1 MTHVTNM
8 VELTTEI
15 DELKFDP
22 PLILASGI
30 LGQTADSMKQ
40 VLKHGMGAVV
50 TKSIGE
56 EPRKGHPNPSMVEM
70 EHGLLNA
77 MGLPN
82 PGIDEFEKE
91 LQELKVKVDG
101 KPIIG
106 SIFASDSEGFIDLS
120 MKMERM
126 GADAI
131 ELNLSC
137 PHAEGYGAA
146 IGTDPKEVKKVVRT
160 VVDAVD
166 TPVFAKLP
174 PVNNIVDS
182 AVVSEE
188 AGADAIV
195 AINTVKAM
203 SINFETR
210 TPVLGNEVG
219 GYSGPVVK
227 PIGLRCVYEIY
238 QEVDIPIIGCGGVTT
253 GRDVLEYIIAGATAL
268 EMGSV
273 IHYRGKDAPNK
284 IVSEIEELMGSEDID
299 SISDLIGTAHK

>member
-1 MTHVTNM
+1 M
-8 VELTTEI
+8 VELRTEI

-30 LGQTADSMKQ
+30 LGQTADSMGQ
-40 VLKHGMGAVV
+40 VLGRGMGAVV

-56 EPRKGHPNPSMVEM
+56 KSRKGHPNPSMVKM

-82 PGIDEFEKE
+82 PGIEEFEKE
-91 LQELKVKVDG
+91 MDELKKKTQ

-106 SIFASDSEGFIDLS
+106 SVFASDTSGFQELS
-120 MKMERM
+120 SRMEEM
-126 GADAI
+126 GAAAV

-146 IGTDPKEVKKVVRT
+146 IGTDPDEVKRMVEAVVRE
-160 VVDAVD
+160 VDL
-166 TPVFAKLP
+166 PVLAKLP

-182 AVVSEE
+182 AVSSEK
-188 AGADAIV
+188 AGADAVV

-203 SINFETR
+203 AINFETK
-210 TPVLGNEVG
+210 TPILGNKVG
-219 GYSGPVVK
+219 GYSGPAVK

-238 QEVDIPIIGCGGVTT
+238 EEVDIPIIGCGGVNT
-253 GRDVLEYIIAGATAL
+253 GRDALEYILAGASAL
-268 EMGSV
+268 EIGSV
-273 IHYRGKDAPNK
+273 IHYRGKDAPKK
-284 IVSEIEELMGSEDID
+284 IVSEIEELMRSEEID
-299 SISDLIGTAHK
+299 NISDLIGTAHK

>member
-1 MTHVTNM
+1 M
-8 VELTTEI
+8 VELRTEI

-30 LGQTADSMKQ
+30 LGQTADSMGQ
-40 VLKHGMGAVV
+40 VLGRGMGAVV

-56 EPRKGHPNPSMVEM
+56 KSRKGHPNPSMVKM

-82 PGIDEFEKE
+82 PGIEEFEKE
-91 LQELKVKVDG
+91 MDELKKKTQ

-106 SIFASDSEGFIDLS
+106 SVFASDTSGFQELS
-120 MKMERM
+120 SRMEEM
-126 GADAI
+126 GAAAV

-146 IGTDPKEVKKVVRT
+146 IGTDPDEVKRMVEAVVRE
-160 VVDAVD
+160 VDL
-166 TPVFAKLP
+166 PVLAKLP

-182 AVVSEE
+182 AVSSEK
-188 AGADAIV
+188 AGADAVV

-203 SINFETR
+203 AINFETK
-210 TPVLGNEVG
+210 TPILGNKVG
-219 GYSGPVVK
+219 GYSGPAVK

-238 QEVDIPIIGCGGVTT
+238 EEVDIPIIGCGGVNT
-253 GRDVLEYIIAGATAL
+253 GRDALEYILAGASAL
-268 EMGSV
+268 EIGSV
-273 IHYRGKDAPNK
+273 IHYRGKDAPKN
-284 IVSEIEELMGSEDID
+284 IVSEIEELMRSEEID
-299 SISDLIGTAHK
+299 NISDLIGTAHK

>member
-1 MTHVTNM
+1 M
-8 VELTTEI
+8 VELRTEI

-30 LGQTADSMKQ
+30 LGQTSDSMEQ
-40 VLKHGMGAVV
+40 VLEHGMGAVV

-56 EPRKGHPNPSMVEM
+56 EPRKGHPNPCMVEM

-82 PGIDEFEKE
+82 PGIKEFEKE
-91 LQELKVKVDG
+91 FQDLKVKVNE

-106 SIFASDSEGFIDLS
+106 SIFASDSDGFIDLS
-120 MKMERM
+120 LQMEEM
-126 GADAI
+126 GAAAV

-146 IGTDPKEVKKVVRT
+146 IGTDPDEVKKMVEGVVGE
-160 VVDAVD
+160 VDI
-166 TPVFAKLP
+166 PVFAKLP

-182 AVVSEE
+182 AVSSEK

-203 SINFETR
+203 AVNFETR
-210 TPVLGNEVG
+210 KPILGNEVG
-219 GYSGPVVK
+219 GYSGPAVK

-238 QEVDIPIIGCGGVTT
+238 EEIDIPIIGCGGVTT
-253 GRDVLEYIIAGATAL
+253 GRDALEYIIAGASAL
-268 EMGSV
+268 EIGSV
-273 IHYRGKDAPNK
+273 IHYRGKEAPSK
-284 IVSEIEELMGSEDID
+284 IASEMDEMVKSEGMEN
-299 SISDLIGTAHK
+299 ISDLIGAAHK